1 MANDLNTLAGIN
13 TEITEVQAKINTAM
27 TAMNSASNTAVNDHS
42 IGDVTINKSDASL
55 VLERKIR
62 AYRLYLQQLIE
73 MRDSFPVES
82 VVHLEDHFDNVIGE
96 DQGDYLG
103 DVTT

>member
-27 TAMNSASNTAVNDHS
+27 TAMNSASNTEQKSHT
-42 IGDVTINKSDASL
+42 IGDVTVNKGNTTETTATKMKSL
-55 VLERKIR
+55 QD
-62 AYRLYLQQLIE
+62 YLKLLIE